1 MIQQNLPQTHR
12 AFAVFALHSERMAE
26 IMEKIAIIDVGS
38 NSHRLLAV
46 QVDGDQVTELARG
59 KITTR
64 MLSGLQDGAFTRE
77 AIDKNIAAIAQLKAQ
92 AEQAGCTKFVA
103 FATSAMRD
111 AANRDQVIA
120 EAAQIGV
127 EMRVLSGDE
136 EAEMAYAGVGAMGRT
151 GIVDIGGG
159 STEILTGA
167 DGRVM
172 GGGSAQMG
180 AVRLTARCPE
190 GTPRET
196 LVREAKAA
204 LQPVYDRANC
214 VPVDRW
220 VGVGGTATTLAAMD
234 LQLTAYDAAKIQDH
248 KISREWVSR
257 QLDAL
262 LAMSLEQRRHIPGL
276 QPERADIICA
286 GAAIMQA
293 FFEISGAEAVYAS
306 DSDNLMGFLRTR

>member
-1 MIQQNLPQTHR
+1 MRLRFLREKT
-12 AFAVFALHSERMAE
+12 AERLAE
-26 IMEKIAIIDVGS
+26 MMKKIGIIDVGS

-46 QVDGDQVTELARG
+46 ALEGESITELARG

-64 MLSGLQDGAFTRE
+64 MLSGLKDGAFTRE

-92 AEQAGCTKFVA
+92 AAAVGCDRFMA

-111 AANRDQVIA
+111 AENRQQVID
-120 EAAQIGV
+120 EAAAIGV

-136 EAEMAYAGVGAMGRT
+136 EAEMAYAGVGADGRI

-167 DGRVM
+167 DGKVL

-180 AVRLTARCPE
+180 AVRLTAKCPE
-190 GTPRET
+190 GTPRER
-196 LVREAKAA
+196 LIAEARQV
-204 LQPVYDRANC
+204 LQPVFERADQ
-214 VPVDRW
+214 VQVDRW

-234 LQLTAYDAAKIQDH
+234 LQLTAYDAEKIQDH
-248 KISREWVSR
+248 PITCGFVSR
-257 QLDAL
+257 RLDEM
-262 LAMSLEQRRHIPGL
+262 LAMTLEQRRHIPGL

-286 GAAIMQA
+286 GAAIMMA
-293 FFEISGAEAVYAS
+293 FFELSGAETVYAS
-306 DSDNLMGFLRTR
+306 DSDNLMGYLRSHAESL